1 MDTITGIDFAIL
13 DFLQERLSCE
23 ALNTLMPIITYLGS
37 AGAIWII
44 TAAIL
49 LIFRGY
55 RRNGVMMCVGLLLCF
70 IIGNLLLKNLVARD
84 RPCWINESVE
94 LLVSVPKDYSFPS
107 GHSMVAFASTVI
119 LLHTDKR
126 FGIPALILA
135 CLIAFSRLY
144 LYVHFPTDVAAG
156 TLIGCGIGIAVCVA
170 GDRILKP
177 RSTL

>member
-1 MDTITGIDFAIL
+1 MDALTEFDFRIL
-13 DFLQERLSCE
+13 DFLQEKLSCV
-23 ALNTLMPIITYLGS
+23 ALNILMPIITYLGS

-44 TAAIL
+44 TAVIL
-49 LIFRGY
+49 LILRGY
-55 RRNGVMMCVGLLLCF
+55 RKNGVMMCVGLLLCF

-94 LLVSVPKDYSFPS
+94 LLVSMPRDYSFPS
-107 GHSMVAFASTVI
+107 GHSMVAFASAVI

-135 CLIAFSRLY
+135 FLLAFSRLY
-144 LYVHFPTDVAAG
+144 LYVHFPSDVVAG
-156 TLIGCGIGIAVCVA
+156 ILIGCGIGIAVCTV
-170 GDRILKP
+170 GDRIIKP

>member
-13 DFLQERLSCE
+13 DLLREKLSCE
-23 ALNTLMPIITYLGS
+23 ALDTLMPIITYLGS
-37 AGAIWII
+37 AAAIWII
-44 TAAIL
+44 TAAVL
-49 LIFRGY
+49 LI
-55 RRNGVMMCVGLLLCF
+55 CF
-70 IIGNLLLKNLVARD
+70 IIGNLLLKNLVARE
-84 RPCWINESVE
+84 RPCWINVSVE

-107 GHSMVAFASTVI
+107 GHSMVAFASAVI

-126 FGIPALILA
+126 FGIHALILA

-144 LYVHFPTDVAAG
+144 LYVHFPSDVAAG
-156 TLIGCGIGIAVCVA
+156 ALIGCGIGIAVCLA